1 MKLLRHLPNL
11 LTVANLVMGVLGIIA
26 MANGLVETAL
36 LLVAGGL
43 VADVLDGMVARWL
56 KVDCGLGVQLDSLAD
71 LVTFGVLPAMMLFY
85 MGARFGGPTP
95 GQEATAIV
103 AALFVGSTAVRL
115 ARFNIDD
122 RPRQFFYGLP
132 TPAGAIFIAA
142 WLWAQWS
149 NREMGLGV
157 SQLPWLAILIPV
169 LLGILYQAPLR
180 LPSLKSAPRVRMLLG
195 IPLVVAG
202 IGLAWAGPIA
212 ISGGIT
218 AYVLIG
224 LVNLA
229 LRRY

>member
-1 MKLLRHLPNL
+1 MNLLRHVPNL
-11 LTVANLVMGVLGIIA
+11 LTVANLVMGVLGVIS
-26 MANGLVETAL
+26 MANGLVDTAL
-36 LLVAGGL
+36 LLIAGGL

-56 KVDCGLGVQLDSLAD
+56 KVDGALGVQLDSLAD

-85 MGARFGGPTP
+85 MGARFGGPSP
-95 GQEATAIV
+95 GQEVTAV
-103 AALFVGSTAVRL
+103 FAALFVGSTAVRL
-115 ARFNIDD
+115 ARFNIDT

-142 WLWAQWS
+142 WMWAQWS

-157 SQLPWLAILIPV
+157 SQLPWLVILVPV

-180 LPSLKSAPRVRMLLG
+180 LPSLKSAPGVRLLLI

-202 IGLAWAGPIA
+202 IGFAWAGPIA
-212 ISGGIT
+212 ISAGIA

-229 LRRY
+229 LRRF

>member
-1 MKLLRHLPNL
+1 MNLLRHLPNL
-11 LTVANLVMGVLGIIA
+11 LTVANLVMGVLGVIS

-56 KVDCGLGVQLDSLAD
+56 KVDGALGVQLDSLAD

-95 GQEATAIV
+95 GQEVTAIV

-115 ARFNIDD
+115 ARFNIDN

-149 NREMGLGV
+149 NRELGMGV
-157 SQLPWLAILIPV
+157 SQLPWLVILVPV
-169 LLGILYQAPLR
+169 LLGTLYQAPLR
-180 LPSLKSAPRVRMLLG
+180 LPSLKSAQPVRLLL
-195 IPLVVAG
+195 IMPLVIAG
-202 IGLAWAGPIA
+202 AGYAWVGPIA
-212 ISGGIT
+212 ISAGIA
-218 AYVLIG
+218 AYVLLG
-224 LVNLA
+224 LVNLV
-229 LRRY
+229 LRRF